1 MDYQKFENNVQNY
14 TSAVKEKMLV
24 INGNT
29 VSIDNKVDDVKSE
42 ITTLT
47 DNLSNLDRL
56 FQKYVNDN
64 SAYFAN
70 VDSSIAS
77 MKTKANALDAS
88 VVSLMSADSL
98 INSSIS
104 GIKNDISTL
113 LSWKTTHATEYQNLV
128 NADSLINSS
137 ISSMKAKESA
147 LDASVVSLINADI
160 AINSSINSMRA
171 KESALDTSVKALIT
185 SDTNINSSI
194 SAIKTSLGNSSDAST
209 ANSIYGLI
217 AALRADFE
225 SYELITA
232 AALTD
237 ISARLDNAN
246 IA

>member
-1 MDYQKFENNVQNY
+1 
-14 TSAVKEKMLV
+14 
-24 INGNT
+24 
-29 VSIDNKVDDVKSE
+29 
-42 ITTLT
+42 
-47 DNLSNLDRL
+47 
-56 FQKYVNDN
+56 
-64 SAYFAN
+64 
-70 VDSSIAS
+70 
-77 MKTKANALDAS
+77 
-88 VVSLMSADSL
+88 
-98 INSSIS
+98 
-104 GIKNDISTL
+104 
-113 LSWKTTHATEYQNLV
+113 
-128 NADSLINSS
+128 
-137 ISSMKAKESA
+137 
-147 LDASVVSLINADI
+147 
-160 AINSSINSMRA
+160 MRA